1 MPKCGQHNSQGVGL
15 RISNPFYGK
24 GATQFGEWPHAC
36 IVYKKT
42 PQGRDAGEFL
52 GGASLIAPG
61 IVATATHKVM

>member
-1 MPKCGQHNSQGVGL
+1 MCCLEENIIDFDTNSL
-15 RISNPFYGK
+15 ESK
-24 GATQFGEWPHAC
+24 FGEWPHAC

-42 PQGRDAGEFL
+42 PQGRDVGEFL